1 MVTFAMPF
9 KKETRTYNRQKCDYP
24 EKTMAGNIW
33 GTSERE
39 DWVCC
44 YSRMLSRKD
53 FSDSSKDVV
62 TLFSER
68 KV

>member
-33 GTSERE
+33 VDISKGGMG
-39 DWVCC
+39 
-44 YSRMLSRKD
+44 ML
-53 FSDSSKDVV
+53 
-62 TLFSER
+62 LFADIKQEGLF
-68 KV
+68 